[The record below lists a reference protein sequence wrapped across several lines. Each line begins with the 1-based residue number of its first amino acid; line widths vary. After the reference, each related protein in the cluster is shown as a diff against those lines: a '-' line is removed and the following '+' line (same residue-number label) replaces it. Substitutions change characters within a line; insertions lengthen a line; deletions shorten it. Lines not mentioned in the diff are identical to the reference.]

1 MWKEWLPGLRLV
13 IVMTALTGLLYPAV
27 TTGLAQLFFPRQ
39 ANGSLVWQNGHVIG
53 STLIGQQFTR
63 PEYFHP
69 RPSAAGNGYDPMA
82 SGGSNLGPTSKELV
96 SQVTKRVAEYRAE
109 NRVEGD
115 VPADAV
121 TSSASG
127 LDPDITPANAEDQVA
142 RVAAARHVPPGQV
155 RDLVRRM
162 TEGRGLGIFG
172 EPRVNVLR
180 LNLALDARFGSE
192 HAAK

>member
-27 TTGLAQLFFPRQ
+27 TTGLAQLFCPRQ